1 MMKMAFDPQII
12 RPIINTN
19 KDNFSSGN
27 DQNGLKKLCE
37 DFEAIF
43 INTMFQEMRKS
54 IPNDGYLEH
63 EIGMDIFQEMMDM
76 EIAGEMSR
84 RGGIGL
90 SRLLYEQLRDEQ
102 DPGKK

>member
-1 MMKMAFDPQII
+1 MMKMAFDPHII
-12 RPIINTN
+12 RPILNTS

-27 DQNGLKKLCE
+27 DQNDLKKVCE

-54 IPNDGYLEH
+54 IPNQGYLEH

-90 SRLLYEQLRDEQ
+90 SRLLYEQLRNEQ